1 MRNKES
7 IGRCP
12 VCGDVMHITKLEC
25 DSCNTII
32 ESKFDIC
39 RFCQL
44 PKEQKTFLEVFI
56 KNRGSIKDVERELGI
71 SYPTVRAKL
80 DAVIESM
87 GFENSG
93 FEKIQDD
100 FVLTPVKKRGRASSK
115 Q

>member
-1 MRNKES
+1 MGPKDS

-12 VCGDVMHITKLEC
+12 ICGEVMHITRLEC
-25 DSCNTII
+25 DSCNTVI

-44 PKEQKTFLEVFI
+44 PKEQKAFLEVFI

-80 DAVIESM
+80 DAVIASM
-87 GFENSG
+87 GFDEAEGKEEMSA
-93 FEKIQDD
+93 
-100 FVLTPVKKRGRASSK
+100 PAPAKKRGRTPSK
-115 Q
+115 